1 MRFSYLFVEGFKSVF
16 KNKKSTTISLITMIC
31 AMFLFGVFFAIGQNI
46 NYILDQV
53 QRNQGIEVF
62 IKNEATDE
70 QVVALGEQIRKLE
83 GVNQAKFKTKEEAL
97 DSMKESMQEYK
108 DLLEGY
114 EGQNNIFPAS
124 YVVTL
129 TDLKLAEQVESQ
141 IAEMDN
147 VKKITSS
154 NNTINTLLK
163 IANGAKLTIGVIF
176 IILLVISITIIANT
190 IRLSVYARRKEISIM
205 KYVGA
210 TNGFIRWPFMVEG
223 MVIGLIAAI
232 LTIVIVSGCYDLII
246 HKIAESNVLQT
257 MGITLLNFSELVSS
271 ISLVYC
277 VLGILVGLVG
287 SSISMKKYLE
297 V

>member
-1 MRFSYLFVEGFKSVF
+1 
-16 KNKKSTTISLITMIC
+16 MIC

-70 QVVALGEQIRKLE
+70 EVVALGEQIRKLE

-246 HKIAESNVLQT
+246 QKIAESNVLQT